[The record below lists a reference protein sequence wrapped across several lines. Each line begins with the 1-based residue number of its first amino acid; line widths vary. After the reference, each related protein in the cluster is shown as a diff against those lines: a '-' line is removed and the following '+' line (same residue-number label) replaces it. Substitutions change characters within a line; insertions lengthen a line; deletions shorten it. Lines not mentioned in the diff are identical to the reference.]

1 MNYIVIG
8 ANKMLFAWVIRVLL
22 PINNPYV
29 YNQGKP
35 R

>member
-22 PINNPYV
+22 PINNNY
-29 YNQGKP
+29 G
-35 R
+35 